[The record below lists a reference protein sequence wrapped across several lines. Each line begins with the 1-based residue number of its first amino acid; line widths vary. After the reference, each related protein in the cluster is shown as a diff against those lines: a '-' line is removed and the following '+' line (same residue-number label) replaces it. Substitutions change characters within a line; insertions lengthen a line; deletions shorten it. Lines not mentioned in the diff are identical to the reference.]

1 MGDGGPLTWPFA
13 SQVVS
18 KSAATG
24 PCDGAP
30 NTPTEETSV
39 PESGTTAEVLTLAP
53 SAADPLPAAVVPVV
67 VAQPGTVTAAKPV
80 AKPVAK
86 PAVKPVSN
94 PAAAAVAAVPAAA
107 NVPAAVNAGG
117 RDRRSVAAESAS
129 VDRAALGAGSQ
140 G

>member
-1 MGDGGPLTWPFA
+1 MSDGGT
-13 SQVVS
+13 
-18 KSAATG
+18 T
-24 PCDGAP
+24 D
-30 NTPTEETSV
+30 TPTEETSV

-117 RDRRSVAAESAS
+117 GSSAPASDFPVWGVAMIVAAAL
-129 VDRAALGAGSQ
+129 AAVGAGVRLGTSSHSS
-140 G
+140 